1 MDRGTLPCAP
11 PPGPSSHTC
20 ATSSRRPPRP
30 SGAPRRAS
38 CGRSPHTALCA
49 CASASYAPHRTA
61 HGVVPTSLRKPPNEP
76 CHAMPCPETAVVPR
90 AHSPT
95 GSSRRSLRAHERV
108 QRAPCPSR
116 AQTPRRSCPRPAPHP
131 AQHAIRSNT
140 ITSSTERHTARRQ
153 IGSATRGIPQWDSR
167 AEKRRIYTAPRTSM
181 PMPHARARTRPHA
194 SKRTQG
200 GVRHARGTLNSAH
213 LLVAQQQ
220 RPRGL
225 VVPKAIGEQPQRHKP
240 QRRRRIRLRR
250 YTRRWVTRTYAHA
263 RVACVR
269 VLTHSYSV
277 AVTENRHQGLRC
289 GGGSAR
295 VRRLAS
301 RQGTRRAPHRTP
313 RTSAR
318 PSAAPA
324 RAHG

>member
-1 MDRGTLPCAP
+1 M
-11 PPGPSSHTC
+11 
-20 ATSSRRPPRP
+20 
-30 SGAPRRAS
+30 
-38 CGRSPHTALCA
+38 
-49 CASASYAPHRTA
+49 
-61 HGVVPTSLRKPPNEP
+61 P

-95 GSSRRSLRAHERV
+95 GSSPRSWRAHERA

-116 AQTPRRSCPRPAPHP
+116 ARTPRRSCPRPAPHP

-140 ITSSTERHTARRQ
+140 VTSSTERHHGTPANPMRQAGAVSHSGTVEPRSDAYTRRLAPACPCPTRAHAHAHTHPSTHKEECEMLGAHSTA
-153 IGSATRGIPQWDSR
+153 T
-167 AEKRRIYTAPRTSM
+167 
-181 PMPHARARTRPHA
+181 
-194 SKRTQG
+194 
-200 GVRHARGTLNSAH
+200 AH

-289 GGGSAR
+289 GGGSGGSAR